1 MAASCQLM
9 HGAHL
14 LLWGFMAERFTL
26 VTLKRTVVVFTES
39 TVLFKR
45 QLLLT
50 AASVSVETIFP
61 MQSHVP
67 LP

>member
-1 MAASCQLM
+1 M

-14 LLWGFMAERFTL
+14 HLWGFRAERFTL
-26 VTLKRTVVVFTES
+26 VTLKRTAVVFTEP
-39 TVLFKR
+39 TVLLKR
-45 QLLLT
+45 QLLFT